1 MRRPRVKSSQCPAR
15 FPDKRIQIGWI
26 YDTASEI
33 TDDDEGTIWRLLEL
47 MDGTRS
53 PEDIVGTMIIE
64 RPSLDVPS
72 LRSALGDLMESGY
85 IEDADADVPDQLSS
99 EELDRYSRNNEF
111 FNCIDTAVRT
121 SRYELQNNLKMS
133 KVAVIG
139 LGGVGSTV
147 AMSLAAA
154 GVGTLRCVDFDR
166 VEVSNLTRQLLY
178 TENDIGQS
186 KVAGAVARLRSMN
199 RHAAVE
205 GVELEVSSQADARA
219 CLDGMDF
226 AVLCTD
232 HPRENVD
239 FWVND
244 AASELGTPWAVCSY
258 NGPLV
263 CTGVIIPR
271 KTPCYRCFAH
281 VHPSPWSPE
290 SGSGA
295 QLMERSSGVMGVI
308 APTAGVAGHLAA
320 LEVIYFLIGLR
331 VQTAGRI
338 WFRNMFVYDQ
348 AYNVELSFWDEC
360 PACGEAA
367 LGAS

>member
-1 MRRPRVKSSQCPAR
+1 MRRPRVKSSQCPSR
-15 FPDKRIQIGWI
+15 FPDQRIQVGWI

-33 TDDDEGTIWRLLEL
+33 TDDAEGTIWRLLEL

-53 PEDIVGTMIIE
+53 PEEILRLMLSE
-64 RPSLDVPS
+64 RPALDQPS
-72 LRSALGDLMESGY
+72 LSAALGDLIGSGY
-85 IEDADADVPDQLSS
+85 IEDAAADVAGQLSAA
-99 EELDRYSRNNEF
+99 ELDRYSRNNEF
-111 FNCIDTAVRT
+111 FNCVDTIPRT
-121 SRYELQNNLKMS
+121 LRYELQNMLKES
-133 KVAVIG
+133 RVVVIG

-166 VEVSNLTRQLLY
+166 VEASNLTRQLLY
-178 TENDIGQS
+178 TENDIGRS
-186 KVAGAVARLRSMN
+186 KVTSAIARLQSMN
-199 RHAAVE
+199 RHASIE
-205 GVELEVSSQADARA
+205 GLELEVSAQADARS

-244 AASELGTPWAVCSY
+244 TAIQLGTPWAVCSY

-281 VHPSPWSPE
+281 YHPSPWSPDSE
-290 SGSGA
+290 SGA
-295 QLMERSSGVMGVI
+295 ELMPRSSGVMGVI
-308 APTAGVAGHLAA
+308 APTAGAAGHLAA
-320 LEVIYFLIGLR
+320 LEAIYFLTGLR
-331 VQTAGRI
+331 VQTAGRLMY
-338 WFRNMFVYDQ
+338 RNMLVYDQ
-348 AYNVELSFWDEC
+348 AYSVELNFWDEC

-367 LGAS
+367 LGAD